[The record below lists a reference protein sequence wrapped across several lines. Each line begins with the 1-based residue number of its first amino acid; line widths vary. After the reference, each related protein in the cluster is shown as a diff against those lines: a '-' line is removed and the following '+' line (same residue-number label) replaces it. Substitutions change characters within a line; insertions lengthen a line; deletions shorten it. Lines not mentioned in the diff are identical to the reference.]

1 MIILLRI
8 LPLSVGLLQAGL
20 FWMQKQTPEAYPW
33 LVLAAVLSLP
43 AASAAIA
50 WGRVRFSDL
59 AEKMMPTYVLVA
71 VLGFA
76 LLLAE
81 TRFELYAIVALASLA
96 AFVSHELL
104 FLLAR
109 NPAAYPVNGLSHI
122 NVAYVPLVIFYAVA
136 TSSGLMV
143 FLHSGAVWHIAMG
156 AVLGMVLFRTT
167 GHPGAS
173 RQQNRVWMAV
183 GGLVGIEIGF
193 VSLLLPVGMSI
204 QGLVAAL
211 LFCGALRVRRYL
223 YDPKPS
229 KRLAMAEC
237 TVGVALLALTL
248 ATAKWF

>member
-1 MIILLRI
+1 
-8 LPLSVGLLQAGL
+8 
-20 FWMQKQTPEAYPW
+20 
-33 LVLAAVLSLP
+33 
-43 AASAAIA
+43 
-50 WGRVRFSDL
+50 
-59 AEKMMPTYVLVA
+59 
-71 VLGFA
+71 

-81 TRFELYAIVALASLA
+81 TRIEVLIIIALAALAS
-96 AFVSHELL
+96 FVSHELL

-122 NVAYVPLVIFYAVA
+122 NVAYVPLAIFYAVA

-143 FLHSGAVWHIAMG
+143 FVHSSAAWQVVMC
-156 AVLGMVLFRTT
+156 AVLGVVLFRTT

-173 RQQNRVWMAV
+173 RQQNSVWMAV
-183 GGLVGIEIGF
+183 GGLMGIEIGF
-193 VSLLLPVGMSI
+193 VSLLLPVSMSI

-229 KRLAMAEC
+229 KRLALAESS
-237 TVGVALLALTL
+237 VGLALFAITL